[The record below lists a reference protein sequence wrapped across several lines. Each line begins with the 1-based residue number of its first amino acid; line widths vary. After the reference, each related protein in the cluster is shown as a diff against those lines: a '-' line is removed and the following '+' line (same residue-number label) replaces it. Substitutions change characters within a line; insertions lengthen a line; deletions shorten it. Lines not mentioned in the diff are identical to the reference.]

1 MPTALPEPRNKMRRG
16 TLSGVRVGRR
26 KGEPRGQGAALPE
39 NPQTPE
45 LGWRLARLPRAAVL
59 AAREARLPAT
69 LLGRYPE
76 ALVQLGVA
84 GSRLTPEDLAG
95 YRALGRAAAESGAA
109 LPSLV
114 DLYLGVTW
122 RVWDELPD
130 APGGQVAGPDG
141 SAALRSAALAVMRA
155 ADDAVAALCAG
166 YQEARQA
173 VARAEESLR
182 REFVDD
188 LLTGTSLAGHL
199 LTRATALGLHLEAPH
214 AVLVVRGAGV
224 FREGRGVAR
233 AVEAR
238 MRELLAP
245 GSGAL
250 GGGYLVTTR
259 VGLLVTVV
267 PVPGLGDGDDGR
279 DRVEAAVAAIS
290 AQLGSS
296 TPERP
301 WRLAVS
307 RIRAGPAGVRA
318 GFEEGRRLI
327 EVADR
332 LDAASPVVRAGDLL
346 VYDVLLRDVEGMGEL
361 IHAALGPLRGARG
374 GGQPLLDALQAW
386 FAAGTT
392 SAVAAQRLHLSVRA
406 FTYRLARV
414 KELTGL
420 DPADPHA
427 RFTLQ
432 TAVLAQRV
440 LGWPD
445 EPAARA
451 ER

>member
-1 MPTALPEPRNKMRRG
+1 MPG
-16 TLSGVRVGRR
+16 GR
-26 KGEPRGQGAALPE
+26 QGPDPAQA
-39 NPQTPE
+39 PE

-76 ALVQLGVA
+76 ALVQLGIT
-84 GSRLTPEDLAG
+84 GSRLGPEDLTG

-130 APGGQVAGPDG
+130 APGSLGVSGQHDG
-141 SAALRSAALAVMRA
+141 RAALRSAALAVMRA

-173 VARAEESLR
+173 AARAEESLR

-188 LLTGTSLAGHL
+188 LLTGGSVAGQL
-199 LTRATALGLHLEAPH
+199 LTRATALGLQLEAPH
-214 AVLVVRGAGV
+214 AVLVVRGAAA
-224 FREGRGVAR
+224 FREGRGIAR

-238 MRELLAP
+238 MREFMAP

-250 GGGYLVTTR
+250 GGGFLVTTR
-259 VGLLVTVV
+259 LGLLVTVV
-267 PVPGLGDGDDGR
+267 PVPDLGDGSDGR
-279 DRVEAAVAAIS
+279 DRVDAAVAAVRV
-290 AQLGSS
+290 QLGTP

-301 WRLAVS
+301 WRMAVS
-307 RIRAGPAGVRA
+307 RVRSGPGGVRA

-327 EVADR
+327 ELADR
-332 LDAASPVVRAGDLL
+332 LDEVSPVVRVGDLL
-346 VYDVLLRDVEGMGEL
+346 AYEVLLQDVEGMREL
-361 IHAALGPLRGARG
+361 VRATLGPLRGARN
-374 GGQPLLDALQAW
+374 GGQHLLDALQAW
-386 FAAGTT
+386 FASATT
-392 SAVAAQRLHLSVRA
+392 AVVAARRLHLSVRA

-445 EPAARA
+445 EPAARRA
-451 ER
+451 EA

>member
-1 MPTALPEPRNKMRRG
+1 MFG
-16 TLSGVRVGRR
+16 GRQVP
-26 KGEPRGQGAALPE
+26 GDAQPPPP
-39 NPQTPE
+39 PQPPAPE

-76 ALVQLGVA
+76 SLVQLGVA
-84 GSRLTPEDLAG
+84 GSRLTPEDLTG

-130 APGGQVAGPDG
+130 APGEHAAGGHDG
-141 SAALRSAALAVMRA
+141 RAALRGAALAVMRA

-188 LLTGTSLAGHL
+188 LLTGTSVAGQL

-214 AVLVVRGAGV
+214 AVLVVRGAGA

-233 AVEAR
+233 AVDAR

-267 PVPGLGDGDDGR
+267 PAPDLGGGSEGR
-279 DRVEAAVAAIS
+279 ERVDASVEAIG
-290 AQLGSS
+290 AQLGTE

-301 WRLAVS
+301 WRMAVS
-307 RIRAGPAGVRA
+307 RVRSGPAGVRA

-327 EVADR
+327 ELADR
-332 LDAASPVVRAGDLL
+332 LDAASPVVRGGDLL
-346 VYDVLLRDVEGMGEL
+346 VYEVLLRDVEGMREL
-361 IHAALGPLRGARG
+361 VRATLGPLRAARG
-374 GGQPLLDALQAW
+374 RGQPLLDALQAW

-392 SAVAAQRLHLSVRA
+392 SVVAAQRLHLSVRA

-445 EPAARA
+445 EPAGHRA
-451 ER
+451 EQ

>member
-1 MPTALPEPRNKMRRG
+1 M
-16 TLSGVRVGRR
+16 
-26 KGEPRGQGAALPE
+26 
-39 NPQTPE
+39 
-45 LGWRLARLPRAAVL
+45 L

-76 ALVQLGVA
+76 DLVQLGVT
-84 GSRLTPEDLAG
+84 GSRFTAEDLTG

-109 LPSLV
+109 LPALV

-130 APGGQVAGPDG
+130 APGERPDSG
-141 SAALRSAALAVMRA
+141 GHDGRAAVRDAALAVMRA

-188 LLTGTSLAGHL
+188 LLAGTSVAGQL
-199 LTRATALGLHLEAPH
+199 LTRATALGLQLEAPH
-214 AVLVVRGAGV
+214 AVLVVRGGAA

-238 MRELLAP
+238 MRELMAP

-250 GGGYLVTTR
+250 GGGFLVTTR
-259 VGLLVTVV
+259 AGLLVTVV
-267 PVPGLGDGDDGR
+267 PVPDLGEGGDGRGL
-279 DRVEAAVAAIS
+279 VEAAVEAIA
-290 AQLGSS
+290 AQLRAG
-296 TPERP
+296 TPEQP
-301 WRLAVS
+301 WRMAVS
-307 RIRAGPAGVRA
+307 QVRSGPAGVRA

-327 EVADR
+327 ELADR

-346 VYDVLLRDVEGMGEL
+346 VYEVLLRDVEGMREL
-361 IHAALGPLRGARG
+361 VRAALGPLRTARG

-386 FAAGTT
+386 FDSGTT
-392 SAVAAQRLHLSVRA
+392 AVVAAQRLHLSVRA

-414 KELTGL
+414 KDLTGL

-445 EPAARA
+445 EAVAVRA
-451 ER
+451 ES